1 MEWQDVAAAFNRMPG
16 MAFARD
22 ALRSA
27 NWFGEVGH
35 STEADLPAAEVEHDT
50 AMWAHGVPPELI
62 GRAGTLQLPGDV
74 VYQHVKGPVHPYFHL
89 PPGPIGGDQT

>member
-1 MEWQDVAAAFNRMPG
+1 MEWQDVAAALNRKPG

-27 NWFGEVGH
+27 NWFGEVGY
-35 STEADLPAAEVEHDT
+35 STEADVPAAEVEHDA

-62 GRAGTLQLPGDV
+62 GRAGTMLVPPDV
-74 VYQHVKGPVHPYFHL
+74 MYRHVKGPVHPYLRFE
-89 PPGPIGGDQT
+89 PGPIGGEQ